1 MQIEVSMK
9 IVSIEYIEVKYQ
21 KQTSSLHVIV
31 ITYHGTRLQRV
42 GNSRTMH
49 TLYITLTINSLLIL
63 GYLPLRKF
71 KNTIKS
77 KYYDHNR
84 IS

>member
-31 ITYHGTRLQRV
+31 TTYHGTRLQRV

-49 TLYITLTINSLLIL
+49 THYAYNKLPINI
-63 GYLPLRKF
+63 RVF
-71 KNTIKS
+71 AIAE
-77 KYYDHNR
+77 
-84 IS
+84 I